1 MARCL
6 PVRLVL
12 ARIFLNA
19 ILSCRNIT
27 FQSIFRL
34 FLSYVLCNLLLPDMN
49 ILKSVPLF
57 LLFLVLNFGYP
68 FQDTRPSPAEVS
80 AVKDVQLRI
89 VQNQTDET
97 ISIFRGAE
105 TKPILTQNA
114 KANFR
119 PYLHPLVAPDGKGVL
134 TEYSPGHHK
143 HQTGIYW
150 GYTRVNGRDYFHHP
164 DAGYWR
170 RVSVTVVEAK
180 GAQVKWQTVYDL
192 LDSTGTA
199 VLTETQNW

>member
-1 MARCL
+1 MNKNELCKFSFHRTKSFYQDEFIKI
-6 PVRLVL
+6 RSVL
-12 ARIFLNA
+12 FP
-19 ILSCRNIT
+19 
-27 FQSIFRL
+27 FHDFD
-34 FLSYVLCNLLLPDMN
+34 FW
-49 ILKSVPLF
+49 
-57 LLFLVLNFGYP
+57 FLVSKRKQKIYKDKL
-68 FQDTRPSPAEVS
+68 
-80 AVKDVQLRI
+80 VKDSQLRI
-89 VQNQTDET
+89 VQNQSAET
-97 ISIFRGAE
+97 ISIFRGNE

-170 RVSVTVVEAK
+170 RVSAKVVEAK
-180 GAQVKWQTVYDL
+180 GVEVKWQTVYDL

-199 VLTETQNW
+199 VLQRNAKLVDAGKRREISAGSGMEW